1 MLVWWMLTGSGQ
13 DLIPRNSLREFW
25 QLWELHVA
33 PHDSP
38 RNTAWF
44 SLGIHA
50 TTRERSFFWY
60 VLSPD
65 SAQFK
70 RGTGMLQ
77 MFSRFVT
84 VGLGM
89 FARFACYFQT
99 CMKQLYFICVFG
111 VCFISTKFKQTAV
124 DVKHGS
130 LVEHCSWCQ
139 TQTRQTAVDVEHS
152 LLGVHVVCKFFL
164 MFTWCETNETDG
176 SWCKTQ
182 QSCEAQNSWCWFWF
196 LRSSTE
202 REFTAKMSQHM
213 FWRATSKMSE
223 RKTSGDTTVETSQ
236 VQCLAELFSFSGVCE
251 GWNSFGN

>member
-1 MLVWWMLTGSGQ
+1 MWTGLGLVHT
-13 DLIPRNSLREFW
+13 PKNSLREFW

-38 RNTAWF
+38 RNTAWI

-50 TTRERSFFWY
+50 TTRERSFFWH

-99 CMKQLYFICVFG
+99 CMEQLYLRFFVHVLYFNWTQINE
-111 VCFISTKFKQTAV
+111 TNKQTAV
-124 DVKHGS
+124 DVKHWDEAQQ
-130 LVEHCSWCQ
+130 LMWHLLHPDA
-139 TQTRQTAVDVEHS
+139 RR
-152 LLGVHVVCKFFL
+152 LGVHVVFFW
-164 MFTWCETNETDG
+164 FVAE
-176 SWCKTQ
+176 CKTQ
-182 QSCEAQNSWCWFWF
+182 TDKRQLMSLKQTRDASTVDVEHRTVCVVFWF

-202 REFTAKMSQHM
+202 RGNSLQRCHNTCSDARHQRCLKGKLQVT
-213 FWRATSKMSE
+213 RQ
-223 RKTSGDTTVETSQ
+223 VTSQ
-236 VQCLAELFSFSGVCE
+236 VLCLAGLFSSFWCVCVRV
-251 GWNSFGN
+251 GNSFN